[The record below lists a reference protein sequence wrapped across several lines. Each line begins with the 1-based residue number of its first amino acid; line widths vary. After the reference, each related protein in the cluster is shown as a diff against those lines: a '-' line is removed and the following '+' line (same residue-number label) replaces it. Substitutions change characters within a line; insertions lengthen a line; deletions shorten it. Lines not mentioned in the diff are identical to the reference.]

1 MIALL
6 RQHLSKNNELVS
18 KLDKPDGIFY
28 IDKPQKRDDTAYIV
42 VKDKLLSG
50 RYIEEYQL
58 TFHIVSPEAQTVKD
72 IEKEL
77 IEYLNDVRGEVIIR
91 NKDTFIT
98 NIQVLQGGGMI
109 RTPESDYLSVVYFL
123 LKK

>member
-1 MIALL
+1 MIKLL
-6 RQHLSKNNELVS
+6 RQHLLENS
-18 KLDKPDGIFY
+18 KLIKMLSKSDSIFY
-28 IDKPQKRDDTAYIV
+28 IDKPEKRDDTTYIV

-58 TFHIVSPEAQTVKD
+58 TFHIVSPKPQVVKN

-77 IEYLNDVRGEVIIR
+77 IKYLNDPREEKII
-91 NKDTFIT
+91 KDDDTYIR
-98 NIQVLQGGGMI
+98 NIQVLNGGGTI
-109 RTPESDYLSVVYFL
+109 RTPENDYLCVVYFL